1 MKRLRL
7 FVQVLMLVGVQTSTV
22 LAAPTM
28 IRIGYSDCAACHISP
43 QGGGMLTTYGK
54 GIDEAQSLRARET
67 RPIDTAARRL
77 IYDVRF
83 VAASQIV
90 DSLASAHSV
99 AASMF
104 RLQLR
109 SSVRVSEKNRMS
121 YAFGLESPTLTPST
135 AAGTSLA
142 ARGVVSKALWEYR
155 AKDGLEFAVGR
166 DEMPSGIGLP
176 DPQAFIRKGNDP
188 GNTAYPTQVKMFW
201 WNRHVQLTPY
211 AFAPGGDESPD
222 VRQYGAGMLGGVDV
236 WKQRAIL
243 GLSVRSSK
251 ASTFTRRSAGAFAR
265 LGFGKW
271 GILAEHDLTSRTAS
285 DSTEPTSQYLAG
297 HTQIFFAAKEWLVT
311 SLAAEDLVV
320 DGPHRNHTYRLTPG
334 VQLRFSDNLTVVFNT
349 REVFTGVG
357 AGRTRTFSIQLAVKT
372 VE

>member
-1 MKRLRL
+1 MKPLRL
-7 FVQVLMLVGVQTSTV
+7 FVQVLVVTGVQTSTL
-22 LAAPTM
+22 LASPTM

-67 RPIDTAARRL
+67 RPIDTAARLL

-83 VAASQIV
+83 IAASQLV
-90 DSLASAHSV
+90 DSLATAQSVSAST
-99 AASMF
+99 F

-121 YAFGLESPTLTPST
+121 YAFGLESPTLTSST
-135 AAGTSLA
+135 TGGTSA
-142 ARGVVSKALWEYR
+142 APKGVVSKALWEYR
-155 AKDGLEFAVGR
+155 AKEGLEFALGR

-188 GNTAYPTQVKMFW
+188 GDTAYPTQVKMFW

-211 AFAPGGDESPD
+211 AFAPGGDESPS
-222 VRQYGAGMLGGVDV
+222 VRQHGAGMLGGVDV

-243 GLSVRSSK
+243 GMSVRSST

-271 GILAEHDLTSRTAS
+271 GILAEHDFTSRTAS
-285 DSTEPTSQYLAG
+285 DSTAPMSQYLAG
-297 HTQIFFAAKEWLVT
+297 HTQVFFAAKEWLVT

-320 DGPHRNHTYRLTPG
+320 DGSRRSHTYRLTPG
-334 VQLRFSDNLTVVFNT
+334 VQLRFSDNLTVIFNARDT
-349 REVFTGVG
+349 FTGAT
-357 AGRTRTFSIQLAVKT
+357 AGRTRTFSLQLAVKT

>member
-1 MKRLRL
+1 MNPLRL
-7 FVQVLMLVGVQTSTV
+7 FVQVVV
-22 LAAPTM
+22 LAGIQASTLLASPTM

-43 QGGGMLTTYGK
+43 QGGGLLTTYGK
-54 GIDEAQSLRARET
+54 GIDEAQSLRAREP

-83 VAASQIV
+83 VAASQLV
-90 DSLASAHSV
+90 DSLANAESV
-99 AASMF
+99 ASSTF

-109 SSVRVSEKNRMS
+109 SSLRVGEKNRLS
-121 YAFGLESPTLTPST
+121 YAFGLESPTLTSS
-135 AAGTSLA
+135 AAGRSA
-142 ARGVVSKALWEYR
+142 APKGVVSKALWEYR
-155 AKDGLEFAVGR
+155 AKDGLEFALGR

-188 GNTAYPTQVKMFW
+188 GDTTYPTQVKMFW
-201 WNRHVQLTPY
+201 WTRRVQLTPY

-236 WKQRAIL
+236 WKERAVL
-243 GLSVRSSK
+243 GMSVRSSN

-271 GILAEHDLTSRTAS
+271 GILAEHDLTSRTES
-285 DSTEPTSQYLAG
+285 DSTTAASQYLAG
-297 HTQIFFAAKEWLVT
+297 HTQVFLAAKEWLVT

-320 DGPHRNHTYRLTPG
+320 DGPRRSHTYRLTPG
-334 VQLRFSDNLTVVFNT
+334 VQLRFSDNLTVIFNARDT
-349 REVFTGVG
+349 FTGAS
-357 AGRTRTFSIQLAVKT
+357 AGRTRTFSLQVAVKT